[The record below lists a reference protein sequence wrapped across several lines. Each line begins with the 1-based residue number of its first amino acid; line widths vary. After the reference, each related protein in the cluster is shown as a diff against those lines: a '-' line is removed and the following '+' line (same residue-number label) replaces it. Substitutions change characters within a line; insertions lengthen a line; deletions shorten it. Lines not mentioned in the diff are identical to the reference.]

1 MAIRNGKTV
10 NGDGFAWI
18 DVKHATLRVAVH
30 GQIFRAGAADGNI
43 FVHDQLAASQRDS
56 LPVE

>member
-1 MAIRNGKTV
+1 MAICNGKAV

-30 GQIFRAGAADGNI
+30 GQIFRAGAADGDI
-43 FVHDQLAASQRDS
+43 FVHVQLAASERDS